1 MKVDA
6 VGRVGTDVSEANVPV
21 LAAGE
26 KTIGFREL
34 EYTLQRGALFKKT
47 LVPWRKG
54 WVYQTSARVICLD
67 EGWEES
73 GGVKTKRLHEVTFAE
88 VFRVEHRKRE
98 VVLHIAAPEGKHQLT
113 FKPFGASAR
122 LFDWLQKEKERRL
135 AIADGSAESPYKK
148 AREEA
153 E

>member
-1 MKVDA
+1 MRVDQVSP
-6 VGRVGTDVSEANVPV
+6 VGAEVTEANVPV

-34 EYTLQRGALFKKT
+34 EYTLQRGSLFKKT
-47 LVPWRKG
+47 VVAWRKG
-54 WVYQTSARVICLD
+54 WVYQTNLRVICLD

-73 GGVKTKRLHEVTFAE
+73 GGTRSKRLHEVAFME
-88 VFRVEHRKRE
+88 VQRVEHRRRE
-98 VVLHIAAPEGKHQLT
+98 VILHIAARDGRHQFT
-113 FKPFGASAR
+113 FRPFGASAR
-122 LFDWLQKEKERRL
+122 LFDWLQKEKERRV
-135 AIADGSAESPYKK
+135 AIQKGTAESPYKK